1 MDDKTYNRMS
11 WGCSCGHVARSA
23 IAEAR
28 HRHNFPLLCRK
39 PKVPKLSE
47 TQQACLKASA
57 AEGGYTLYTPGQ
69 LRTVRTLQRRGLVKW
84 EPMDTRYGVVTIT
97 EEGRKVLALL

>member
-39 PKVPKLSE
+39 PKAVKSKGKVHFDTGHNILACGAE
-47 TQQACLKASA
+47 TSWRRRMAAKAVLDLPRTKVRADVTCENCLRSW
-57 AEGGYTLYTPGQ
+57 
-69 LRTVRTLQRRGLVKW
+69 RSR
-84 EPMDTRYGVVTIT
+84 
-97 EEGRKVLALL
+97 